1 MAPAFGRN
9 HPGEADA
16 GYSGGAPGY
25 SGATP
30 EYIETSSK
38 PEMPRRE
45 SSGMHVDYPTPRAP
59 AVAAFNPTPVVS
71 AVGGGRVA
79 TGNAGL
85 TPRRVGRSESDQDM
99 AA

>member
-1 MAPAFGRN
+1 MHVHLAV
-9 HPGEADA
+9 
-16 GYSGGAPGY
+16 
-25 SGATP
+25 

-71 AVGGGRVA
+71 A
-79 TGNAGL
+79 GNVGL